1 MGSYLYIQVKSEE
14 ALPAYQA
21 CQVKNA
27 YINNDRLVIG
37 KGHSEIVYR
46 YIDTGTKASS
56 VVFDGNGEAVLSY
69 KVAENGELTI
79 FIEANKQ
86 FEIKSFS
93 LK

>member
-1 MGSYLYIQVKSEE
+1 MKSRNPVLPCEYHCLDEVKSEE

-37 KGHSEIVYR
+37 KGHSEIFYR
-46 YIDTGTKASS
+46 YIDTGTKVSS

-69 KVAENGELTI
+69 K
-79 FIEANKQ
+79 
-86 FEIKSFS
+86 
-93 LK
+93 